1 MKQLQHAGITLPERS
16 DEPTVATG
24 TTVDYA
30 NTDGN
35 RLRKNDAG
43 EVVRLDDNSGSSG
56 GGDASHLWTPKEFEL
71 VSSASDSPFNN
82 VYETPAARMDPDAV
96 SYVGSPWW
104 PATQAFIAE
113 LQTKEIVLQFGVE
126 AAGTGD
132 AKLEL
137 LMGHRDDSDESFQSE
152 TRSQTISVVNAEA
165 KVIEQEFSALS
176 ASHIPALGDWFQ
188 FQIERD
194 AAHVDDDLSVDL
206 YILWMKILTK
216 TGVAS

>member
-1 MKQLQHAGITLPERS
+1 MKQHRQAGLVLPERS
-16 DEPTVATG
+16 DEPDVATG

-30 NTDGN
+30 DTEGN
-35 RLRKNDAG
+35 RLRKNDTGA
-43 EVVRLDDNSGSSG
+43 VVRLDDLSGSG
-56 GGDASHLWTPKEFEL
+56 GGDAGHLWTPKEFEL
-71 VSSASDSPFNN
+71 VSSASDSPLDN

-104 PATQAFIAE
+104 PASQTFIDALDTE
-113 LQTKEIVLQFGVE
+113 EIVLQFGVE

-176 ASHIPALGDWFQ
+176 ASHIPAIGDWFQ

-194 AAHVDDDLSVDL
+194 AAHMDDDLTVDL

-216 TGVAS
+216 TASGS